1 MKNPIIPTEFAH
13 YYNEW
18 HFSPGIESNGL
29 VFFSGVTASRQDKEI
44 SVNPEEQFHD
54 VFLKLKDYLQAADL
68 SFDDIL
74 EMTTYHIDLKKHF
87 IVFSN
92 VKDQYIKKPFPA
104 WTAVGVSELITN
116 NALVEIRV
124 IAKKQL

>member
-13 YYNEW
+13 YYDKW
-18 HFSPGIESNGL
+18 HFSPGVESNGL
-29 VFFSGVTASRQDKEI
+29 VFFSGVTASRKDKEI
-44 SVNPEEQFHD
+44 STNAEEQFHD
-54 VFLKLKDYLQAADL
+54 VFFKLKVYLHAADL

-87 IVFSN
+87 NTFSK

-104 WTAVGVSELITN
+104 WTAVGVSELIAD

-124 IAKKQL
+124 IAKKKL